1 MRAFL
6 ILAAAALL
14 AGPVPRASADE
25 AADKEAIRAVIA
37 RMEAA
42 WNRGDFRGYM
52 QGFANP
58 DVVFVS
64 RGEFQKDW
72 QGTLDHYVR
81 DYGASAETRGH
92 LHFFDIRIEMLAPDA
107 AQLISRYRL
116 DRPVNPQDGI
126 NTRLMRKRDGRWV
139 IALNHVSSREP
150 AAAPAIHTEDVALF
164 FKVYDAA
171 GGHPTEEQ
179 LQRDYLDAG
188 SDGLRQFA
196 KLRNTTAA
204 RIAGA
209 IAKEPAMYADAR
221 QCLEVLPTISDRVTA
236 ALAKLR
242 ELYPDARFPPVTIAV
257 GRGRPIA
264 IGSPATGIQVG
275 LEALCANDWLN
286 PDIEDRF
293 VTVIAHEY
301 AHVQQACELVDKEQP
316 TVLEASLIEGAAE
329 LVSELTA
336 SEVSYAYLADL
347 VRGREKAI
355 ETAFVADQDKTDL
368 SDWLYNTQPPDKLGD
383 LGYWVGYRIAKAY
396 WLQSSD
402 KRAALADILQMTDAK
417 AFLAKS
423 GWFPGISLA
432 PLPAGSGDE

>member
-6 ILAAAALL
+6 VLATAALL
-14 AGPVPRASADE
+14 AGPVLPASADE
-25 AADKEAIRAVIA
+25 AAEKEAIRALIT

-52 QGFANP
+52 EGFANP
-58 DVVFVS
+58 DVIFVS

-81 DYGASAETRGH
+81 DYGALEATRGR

-126 NTRLMRKRDGRWV
+126 NTRLMRKRDGKWV

-150 AAAPAIHTEDVALF
+150 ATTPAIHTEDVALF
-164 FKVYDAA
+164 FKAYDAA
-171 GGHPTEEQ
+171 DGHPTAEQ

-196 KLRNTTAA
+196 TLRGTTAA
-204 RIAGA
+204 RIAAA
-209 IAKEPAMYADAR
+209 IEKQPAMYANAR
-221 QCLEVLPTISDRVTA
+221 QCLAVLPTIRDRVAA
-236 ALAKLR
+236 ALATLR
-242 ELYPDARFPPVTIAV
+242 DLYPAARFPPVTIAV

-286 PDIEDRF
+286 PDVEDRF

-301 AHVQQACELVDKEQP
+301 AHVQQARELVDNKQP
-316 TVLEASLIEGAAE
+316 TVLEASLVEGVAE

-336 SEVSYAYLADL
+336 GGVSYTYLADL

-368 SDWLYNTQPPDKLGD
+368 SDWLYNTKPPDELGD
-383 LGYWVGYRIAKAY
+383 LGYRVGYRIAKAY
-396 WLQSSD
+396 WQHATD
-402 KRAALADILQMTDAK
+402 KRAALAEILQMTDAK
-417 AFLAKS
+417 AVLAKS
-423 GWFPGISLA
+423 GWYPGIPLQ
-432 PLPAGSGDE
+432 PLPAGSDGE